1 MIFQLDE
8 DGAQLK
14 ENEEEDAVESMYMFE
29 GRDYSQ
35 DREAFKRITEVET
48 QQKPTKSRKH
58 DKL

>member
-1 MIFQLDE
+1 LDE

-14 ENEEEDAVESMYMFE
+14 ENNEEEAVESMYMFE

-35 DREAFKRITEVET
+35 DREAFKKITEAG
-48 QQKPTKSRKH
+48 QQQTPIKSRKH